1 MPDPADPARGNT
13 AMACQMAVWKTLY
26 PSATYTYFDSNID
39 LQTQYEAL
47 LSALPTDIRP
57 EQFPA
62 VQLVWRDEDGRNFG
76 QPWPNLDS
84 QRRRDFAK
92 PLIFRCVDRQSA
104 DTSRKCGATLYGAVA
119 S

>member
-76 QPWPNLDS
+76 QPW
-84 QRRRDFAK
+84 
-92 PLIFRCVDRQSA
+92 LI
-104 DTSRKCGATLYGAVA
+104 AVA
-119 S
+119 RAEPIPEPATAALMGFALLGVFALRRQRV